1 MEKIN
6 ADLLKRSLLNK
17 GTISVL
23 ALVCIWNLLVPMELV
38 KEQLPLLVTFQ
49 LRFHQLL
56 SYLDFRETSVSRVAI
71 AEIDD
76 QSFYYPPFSGTQPTN
91 RRAIAD
97 LAKSAADGGAIV
109 VAIDFQLKS
118 PFTSPG
124 DDAVRA
130 DDNKYLLGVLGD
142 LALKGIPVVISC
154 GLVRHGKKEW
164 KREPNIIDDGMLP
177 AGILV
182 GYINL
187 PIDKR
192 QLPLEQVAW
201 DWDGRTLKHFDSFA
215 LQIVSAFER
224 VENIFPR
231 TRDKKSIGRA
241 LNQSEYAY
249 GGFLKTSAFSHS
261 IVSARDVLA
270 GNDQIKKVFRGK
282 IVIIGGDWHQFGENR
297 GPLIESF
304 HSPVG
309 DVPGLYLHANYVEAL
324 LDNRFRHAV
333 PIWFGFGFDLVVG
346 MLLYIFFD
354 AVRRPGGRLAVL
366 VVFFIPP
373 FAAYIL
379 FANFGLYFDFV
390 LPLSLC
396 FLHLGYS
403 LVQDYLRIR
412 RLLRAPVG

>member
-6 ADLLKRSLLNK
+6 ADLLRRSLLNK

-23 ALVCIWNLLVPMELV
+23 ALVSIWNLLVPLEWV
-38 KEQLPLLVTFQ
+38 KEQLPFLVTIQ

-56 SYLDFRETSVSRVAI
+56 SYPDFRETSVNRVAI
-71 AEIDD
+71 AEVNDR
-76 QSFYYPPFSGTQPTN
+76 SFYYPPFSGTQPTN

-97 LAKSAADGGAIV
+97 LAKKAADGGALVI
-109 VAIDFQLKS
+109 AIDFQLKS

-130 DDNKYLLGVLGD
+130 DDNKYLLDVLGD
-142 LALKGIPVVISC
+142 LARRGIPVVISC
-154 GLVRHGKKEW
+154 GLVRHGKDEW
-164 KREPNIIDDGMLP
+164 QREPNIFDDGALP
-177 AGILV
+177 PGVLL

-192 QLPLEQVAW
+192 QIPLQQIAW
-201 DWDGRTLKHFDSFA
+201 DWDGKTPKLFDSLA
-215 LQIVSAFER
+215 LQTASALEQ
-224 VENIFPR
+224 VESIFPK
-231 TRDKKSIGRA
+231 TRDKKSIVKA
-241 LNQSEYAY
+241 MEQSEYVY
-249 GGFLKTSAFSHS
+249 GGFLRTSAFSHTLA
-261 IVSARDVLA
+261 SARDVLISN
-270 GNDQIKKVFRGK
+270 GQIEKVFLGK
-282 IVIIGGDWHQFGENR
+282 IAIIGGDWHQFGENR

-333 PIWFGFGFDLVVG
+333 PGWFGFGFDLAVG
-346 MLLYIFFD
+346 MMLYVFFD
-354 AVRRPGGRLAVL
+354 AVRGPTGRLGVLAV
-366 VVFFIPP
+366 FCIPP

-390 LPLSLC
+390 LPLTLC
-396 FLHLGYS
+396 FMHLGYS
-403 LVQDYLRIR
+403 LFRDYLRMKKS
-412 RLLRAPVG
+412 A